1 MRQGLT
7 HKRHPPGAYAA
18 HETNP
23 SADPVNCFTLS
34 ASSRKRGNEFLYIHG
49 YFLTSGPRVAA
60 ATAVETRNRVRWSA
74 ERRLAL
80 FMQQPTARAKARRS
94 RYLATQ

>member
-1 MRQGLT
+1 MRQSLT

-34 ASSRKRGNEFLYIHG
+34 GSSRKRGNEFLYIHG
-49 YFLTSGPRVAA
+49 YFPISGPRVDAEGAA
-60 ATAVETRNRVRWSA
+60 EGRNQVRGRADRRIAVYTQQSAAGAVARRNR
-74 ERRLAL
+74 
-80 FMQQPTARAKARRS
+80 F
-94 RYLATQ
+94 LATQ